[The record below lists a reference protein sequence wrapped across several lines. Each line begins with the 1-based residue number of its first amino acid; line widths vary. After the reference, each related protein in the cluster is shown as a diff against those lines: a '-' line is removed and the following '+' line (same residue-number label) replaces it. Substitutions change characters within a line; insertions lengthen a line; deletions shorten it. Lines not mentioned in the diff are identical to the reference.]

1 MIPAGPPPL
10 DPDEARSR
18 ILEELAEAEYDNS
31 PGFVDWLLGQ
41 IEQWYTNLVAGIDG
55 SSAAQAGIAVLLLL
69 ALLVVAFLVLRR
81 TGLIR
86 RSHSLAVA
94 PELNADPVLT
104 AAELREAS
112 RSAISSGR
120 FDDGAVLA
128 LRSLVRDLDQRTLLD
143 VSAGLT
149 AHEAAERAALSYPD
163 LRGRLQRGATAFDT
177 AAYSPRHATEKQAD
191 DLLRLAEYI
200 AESAPDLTAV
210 DAVDAVDAAE
220 PSSTPESESRSAT
233 GSGSGSASASESPTG
248 VRS

>member
-18 ILEELAEAEYDNS
+18 ILEELAKAEYDNS

-81 TGLIR
+81 TGMIR

-94 PELNADPVLT
+94 PELDADPVLT

-112 RSAISSGR
+112 RSAITSGR

-163 LRGRLQRGATAFDT
+163 LRGRIQRGATAFDT

-200 AESAPDLTAV
+200 ADSAPDLTAV
-210 DAVDAVDAAE
+210 DAVDAVE

>member
-18 ILEELAEAEYDNS
+18 ILEELAKAEYDNS
-31 PGFVDWLLGQ
+31 PGFVDWLLGK
-41 IEQWYTNLVAGIDG
+41 IEQWYSDLVAGIDG

-81 TGLIR
+81 TGMIR

-94 PELNADPVLT
+94 PELDADPVLT

-112 RSAISSGR
+112 RSSITSGR

-149 AHEAAERAALSYPD
+149 AHEAADRAAFSYPD

-210 DAVDAVDAAE
+210 DAGG
-220 PSSTPESESRSAT
+220 PTTTSESEPCSAN
-233 GSGSGSASASESPTG
+233 GSGSPSTSGSRTG
-248 VRS
+248 ARS

>member
-1 MIPAGPPPL
+1 MSPAGPPPL

-18 ILEELAEAEYDNS
+18 ILDELSKAEYDDS
-31 PGFVDWLLGQ
+31 PGFVDWLLGV
-41 IEQWYTNLVAGIDG
+41 IERWYMNLVDGIDG

-69 ALLVVAFLVLRR
+69 ALLAVAFLVLRR
-81 TGLIR
+81 TGMIR

-94 PELNADPVLT
+94 PELDADPVLT
-104 AAELREAS
+104 AAELRDGS
-112 RSAISSGR
+112 RSAIAAGR

-191 DLLRLAEYI
+191 DLLRLAQYI
-200 AESAPDLTAV
+200 AESAPDLTAA
-210 DAVDAVDAAE
+210 DTAVDTAG
-220 PSSTPESESRSAT
+220 SRSGT
-233 GSGSGSASASESPTG
+233 S
-248 VRS
+248 R

>member
-191 DLLRLAEYI
+191 DLLRLAEDP
-200 AESAPDLTAV
+200 AEAAPELPAV
-210 DAVDAVDAAE
+210 AADPAVAAAE

>member
-18 ILEELAEAEYDNS
+18 ILEELSKSEYDDS
-31 PGFVDWLLGQ
+31 PGFVDWLLGA
-41 IEQWYTNLVAGIDG
+41 IERWFANLMKGVDA
-55 SSAAQAGIAVLLLL
+55 SSATQAGIAVLLLL
-69 ALLVVAFLVLRR
+69 ALLAVAFLVLRR
-81 TGLIR
+81 TGMIR
-86 RSHSLAVA
+86 RSPSLAVA
-94 PELNADPVLT
+94 SELDADPVLT
-104 AAELREAS
+104 AVELRDAS
-112 RSAISSGR
+112 RSAITSGR

-191 DLLRLAEYI
+191 DLLRLAEYL

-210 DAVDAVDAAE
+210 DPAG
-220 PSSTPESESRSAT
+220 T
-233 GSGSGSASASESPTG
+233 GSAPAGSSGSRTG
-248 VRS
+248 ARS

>member
-18 ILEELAEAEYDNS
+18 ILEELAKAEYDNS

-81 TGLIR
+81 TGMIR

-94 PELNADPVLT
+94 PELDADPVLT

-112 RSAISSGR
+112 RSAITSGR
-120 FDDGAVLA
+120 FDVVAVLA

-163 LRGRLQRGATAFDT
+163 LRGRIQRGATAFDT

-200 AESAPDLTAV
+200 ADSAPDLTAV
-210 DAVDAVDAAE
+210 DAAE
-220 PSSTPESESRSAT
+220 PTSET
-233 GSGSGSASASESPTG
+233 GSANGPGTSSASESRTG

>member
-81 TGLIR
+81 TGMIR

-94 PELNADPVLT
+94 PELDADPVLT

-112 RSAISSGR
+112 RSAITSGR

-163 LRGRLQRGATAFDT
+163 LRGRIQRGATAFDT

-200 AESAPDLTAV
+200 ADSAPDLTAV
-210 DAVDAVDAAE
+210 DAAE
-220 PSSTPESESRSAT
+220 PTSET
-233 GSGSGSASASESPTG
+233 GSANGPGTSSASESRTG

>member
-200 AESAPDLTAV
+200 ADSAPDLTAV

>member
-18 ILEELAEAEYDNS
+18 ILEELAKAEYDNS
-31 PGFVDWLLGQ
+31 PGFVDWLLGT
-41 IEQWYTNLVAGIDG
+41 IEQWYTDLMAGIDG

-81 TGLIR
+81 TGMIR
-86 RSHSLAVA
+86 RSHTLAVA
-94 PELNADPVLT
+94 PELDADPVLT

-112 RSAISSGR
+112 RSSITSGR

-149 AHEAAERAALSYPD
+149 AHEAADRAAFSYPD

-210 DAVDAVDAAE
+210 DAGG
-220 PSSTPESESRSAT
+220 PTTTSESGPRPAN
-233 GSGSGSASASESPTG
+233 GSGSPSTSGSRTG
-248 VRS
+248 ARS